1 MKKAL
6 FFVFVSVFV
15 NVFAEDYGI
24 KVGGVSVTSSNYN
37 NVTGDK
43 ITAYNS
49 GQSYSVKY
57 NPSTKTLT
65 LKNVRIDRTGSG
77 NRAILNT
84 GCDGLTVI
92 MDGPNYFLARDAAP
106 LRFEKNTTIKCK
118 NVTSIMDCQ
127 VHGTYEDAI
136 YITSGA
142 TLRLDSAALYI
153 TSTHSCGIVGKNAT
167 ENIVMKNSSVWIIS
181 SNNNDSDI
189 YTIWDI
195 ASLTLNNTALRLDND
210 KNSPVKNLKAFSAP
224 GLTILPHASG
234 STYKSIVYNSDQKRF
249 VYSSNNAET
258 DGDII
263 ICSAT
268 NIDQYSFPDDV
279 FRTYLRG
286 LTVGKDGYLT
296 EGDPLGLTGF
306 ISNEISSIT
315 SLSLSGKGITSLKGI
330 QYLTSLVRL
339 YADNNSIS
347 PSLDLSNNTKLI
359 EVQCKHNQIKT
370 LTLPPGKSL
379 KYLYCTKNRL
389 GSINATECTGL
400 IELYCDS
407 NLITSLGLP
416 TNNSLNYLDCKHNG
430 LSSLDLTSCTS
441 IKEIYCQDNNMK
453 TLNLPSH
460 APLERIECQDNML
473 SSLKMPTSSE
483 LYSIRCYGNRIKSS
497 AMMTLLSGLNRKNGH
512 IFVIDHDNRYEEN
525 VCRAEH
531 VAAAAANNWTVYH
544 QENGEWTATD
554 GCYDFDLWIGCKQVK
569 HAREKGDG
577 WQFNSNT
584 KTLTLNGANIKGEKL
599 AGSMP
604 ANAVYTGIY
613 SAIPGLT
620 IVVTGDSHVEGYET
634 SEYIYTGI
642 CLDANTT
649 ITGHAL
655 LSVKGN
661 FAIRQKKDTLTICG
675 DSDNEILHLVAEGY
689 YCGLGGEIDDS
700 DDEAVYLSTLRMKD
714 EGRLY
719 VEAIT
724 TETSSSALSGIE
736 RWNEIILEGRVDI
749 IRPSNAYINKQSH
762 RISGRSTKIIGE
774 TIQIDNTTP
783 QIYKLTYLING
794 VPYKT
799 FEVNYGTA
807 ITPLDD
813 TEDDDYYYT
822 WADEPDTMP
831 HHDVEVHAVITSIVP
846 LLSGGAGGRPVN
858 VYYDL
863 QGRKVKNPQKG
874 HIYIVNG
881 KKIVKED

>member
-6 FFVFVSVFV
+6 FFVFVFVFV

-24 KVGGVSVTSSNYN
+24 KVGGVSVTSSNCN

-77 NRAILNT
+77 NRAIYNT

-92 MDGPNYFLARDAAP
+92 MDGPNYFLAQDAAP
-106 LRFEKNTTIKCK
+106 LRFEKNTTIKCR

-142 TLRLDSAALYI
+142 TLTLDSAALYI
-153 TSTHSCGIVGKNAT
+153 KSTHSCGIVGKNAT
-167 ENIVMKNSSVWIIS
+167 ENIVMKNSSVWIMS
-181 SNNNDSDI
+181 TNNNSSDI

-195 ASLTLNNTALRLDND
+195 ASLTLDNTALRLDND
-210 KNSPVKNLKAFSAP
+210 KNSPVKNLKAFSDR
-224 GLTILPHASG
+224 GLTILPHSSG
-234 STYKSIVYNSDQKRF
+234 SEYKSITYSSDQKRF

-263 ICSAT
+263 ICST
-268 NIDQYSFPDDV
+268 IPINQSYFPDEV
-279 FRTYLRG
+279 FRNYLRSQSG
-286 LTVGKDGYLT
+286 GADGYLT
-296 EGDPLGLTGF
+296 EDDPLALTGF
-306 ISNEISSIT
+306 INDELSGIT

-330 QYLTSLVRL
+330 QFLTSVTRL

-347 PSLDLSNNTKLI
+347 SLDLSRNTELT
-359 EVQCKHNQIKT
+359 EVWCKRSKIKT
-370 LTLPPGKSL
+370 LTLPAGKKL
-379 KYLYCTKNRL
+379 QNLYCTKNL
-389 GSINATECTGL
+389 LTSLNAEECTGL
-400 IELYCDS
+400 VRLYCDS
-407 NLITSLGLP
+407 NMIASLKLPPSSTLTELKCNKNSLG
-416 TNNSLNYLDCKHNG
+416 TLDM
-430 LSSLDLTSCTS
+430 TSCTG
-441 IKEIYCQDNNMK
+441 IREIYCQSNNLQ
-453 TLNLPSH
+453 TLTLPSQ
-460 APLERIECQDNML
+460 APLEKIECQENYL
-473 SSLKMPTSSE
+473 SSLKMPTSSV
-483 LYSIRCYGNRIKSS
+483 LYSIRCYGNRIKSN
-497 AMMTLLSGLNRKNGH
+497 AMMTLLSGLNRINGN
-512 IFVIDHDNRYEEN
+512 IFVIDHDNRNEGN

-531 VAAAAANNWTVYH
+531 VAAAAANNWKVYH

-554 GCYDFDLWIGCKQVK
+554 GCYEFDLWIGCKQVK

-577 WQFNSNT
+577 WQFNSST
-584 KTLTLNGANIKGEKL
+584 KTLTLNGANIKGEKV

-634 SEYIYTGI
+634 SDYILTGI

-661 FAIRQKKDTLTICG
+661 FAICQKKDTLTICG

-724 TETSSSALSGIE
+724 TGTSGSALSGIE

-749 IRPSNAYINKQSH
+749 IRPSDAYINKQSH
-762 RISGRSTKIIGE
+762 RISGRSTRIIGE

-799 FEVNYGTA
+799 LEVNYGTA

-813 TEDDDYYYT
+813 IEDDDYYYT

-831 HHDVEVHAVITSIVP
+831 HHDVDVHAIITSIAP

-881 KKIVKED
+881 KKVVK

>member
-6 FFVFVSVFV
+6 FLVFVFVCV
-15 NVFAEDYGI
+15 NVCADDYGI
-24 KVGGVSVTSSNYN
+24 KVGGVSVTSSNYTN
-37 NVTGDK
+37 ITGDK

-92 MDGPNYFLARDAAP
+92 MDGPNYFLAQDAAP
-106 LRFEKNTTIKCK
+106 LRFEKNTTIKCR

-142 TLRLDSAALYI
+142 TLTLDSAALYI
-153 TSTHSCGIVGKNAT
+153 KSTHSCGIVGKNAT
-167 ENIVMKNSSVWIIS
+167 ENIVMKNSSVWIMS
-181 SNNNDSDI
+181 TNNNSSDI

-195 ASLTLNNTALRLDND
+195 ASLTLDNTALRLDND
-210 KNSPVKNLKAFSAP
+210 KNSPVKNLKAFSDR

-234 STYKSIVYNSDQKRF
+234 SGYKSITYSSDQKRF

-263 ICSAT
+263 ICST
-268 NIDQYSFPDDV
+268 IPINQSYFPDEV
-279 FRTYLRG
+279 FRNYLRSQSG
-286 LTVGKDGYLT
+286 GADGYLT
-296 EGDPLGLTGF
+296 EDDPLGLTDF
-306 ISNEISSIT
+306 INDEVSWIT

-339 YADNNSIS
+339 YADNDSIS
-347 PSLDLSNNTKLI
+347 TLDLSKNTKLI
-359 EVQCKHNQIKT
+359 EVSCKHSKIKR

-379 KYLYCTKNRL
+379 QNLYCTKNL
-389 GSINATECTGL
+389 LTSLNAEECTGL
-400 IELYCDS
+400 VRLYCDS
-407 NLITSLGLP
+407 NMIASLKLPPSSTLTELKCNKNSLG
-416 TNNSLNYLDCKHNG
+416 TLDM
-430 LSSLDLTSCTS
+430 TSCTG
-441 IKEIYCQDNNMK
+441 IREIYCQSNNLQ
-453 TLNLPSH
+453 TLTLPSQ
-460 APLERIECQDNML
+460 APLERIECQENYL
-473 SSLKMPTSSE
+473 SSLKMPTSSV

-497 AMMTLLSGLNRKNGH
+497 AMMTLLSGLNRINGN

-531 VAAAAANNWTVYH
+531 VAAAAANNWKVYH

-554 GCYDFDLWIGCKQVK
+554 GCYEFDLWIGCKQVK

-584 KTLTLNGANIKGEKL
+584 KTLTLNGANIKGEKV

-620 IVVTGDSHVEGYET
+620 IKVTGDSHVEGYET

-661 FAIRQKKDTLTICG
+661 FAICQKKDTLTICG
-675 DSDNEILHLVAEGY
+675 DSDNDILHLDAEGY

-700 DDEAVYLSTLRMKD
+700 DDEPVYLSTLRMKD

-762 RISGRSTKIIGE
+762 RIERFTRIIGE

-783 QIYKLTYLING
+783 QIYKLTYLIND

-813 TEDDDYYYT
+813 IEDDDYYYT

-831 HHDVEVHAVITSIVP
+831 HHDVEVHAVITAIQSQGSRVKSQESDI
-846 LLSGGAGGRPVN
+846 
-858 VYYDL
+858 YYDL

-874 HIYIVNG
+874 NIYILNG
-881 KKIVKED
+881 KKIVM